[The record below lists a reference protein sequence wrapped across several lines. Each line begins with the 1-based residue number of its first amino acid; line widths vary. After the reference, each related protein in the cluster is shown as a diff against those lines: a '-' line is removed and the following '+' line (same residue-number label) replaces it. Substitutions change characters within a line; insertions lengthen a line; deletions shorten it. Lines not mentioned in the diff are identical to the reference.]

1 MIQPDPMLR
10 PNASR
15 LVTLVALRTNG
26 ANSKSRSQLYKELKE
41 ARSQLKLLEEQIE
54 NHKRTGSTS
63 QEASASPEFPT
74 PPKDKETSALTL
86 SPIIHTSAFNSNQ
99 VAPEEK
105 NDCNYVARSNDC
117 LNMDTSDNTTSR
129 GM

>member
-41 ARSQLKLLEEQIE
+41 ARSQLKLLEEQLE
-54 NHKRTGSTS
+54 NHKRTGITS

-74 PPKDKETSALTL
+74 PPKDKETSALSL

-105 NDCNYVARSNDC
+105 NDCNYVARSKDC